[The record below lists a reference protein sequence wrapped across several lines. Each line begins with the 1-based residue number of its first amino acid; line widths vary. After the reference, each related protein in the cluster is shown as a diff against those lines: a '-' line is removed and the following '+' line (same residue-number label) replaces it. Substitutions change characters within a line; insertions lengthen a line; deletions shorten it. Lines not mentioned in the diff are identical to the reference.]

1 MNGWRDEIGVRPK
14 VARREVETSVEWKGR
29 ERCSQTA
36 GLRVCMHQMHKG
48 FLPCNLE
55 YKIRCAAW
63 RPDDTHNLIYALSS
77 CSVGFNCMML
87 YFATLDDEQL

>member
-1 MNGWRDEIGVRPK
+1 MGGGMRLVCGPRLH
-14 VARREVETSVEWKGR
+14 VARWRRAWSGR
-29 ERCSQTA
+29 AGQRGVVLRLHTIIACMRCTR
-36 GLRVCMHQMHKG
+36 GV
-48 FLPCNLE
+48 LPCNLG

-87 YFATLDDEQL
+87 YFATLNDEQL